1 MVNRCRSLA
10 ALRLNGNRAALV
22 FCGLLLL
29 TIAGCNGNVRPLA
42 PVSGRITL
50 DGKPL
55 AGGSVVVQPVAPP
68 GSVIA
73 GKGSVAFCD
82 ADGRYQLE
90 TIDGKPGAVI
100 GEHRVRIY
108 GPRKQKSTAV
118 DGDTRGAATGDIV
131 PKKYNHNSELMLTVT
146 ADGKSDADFKLT
158 SK

>member
-1 MVNRCRSLA
+1 MWNRCRSLNSLRWNGSCA
-10 ALRLNGNRAALV
+10 AHVA
-22 FCGLLLL
+22 CGLLLFAL
-29 TIAGCNGNVRPLA
+29 AGCNGNVRPLA
-42 PVSGRITL
+42 PVSGRVTL

-82 ADGRYQLE
+82 ADGHYQLE

-108 GPRKQKSTAV
+108 GPRKQKPTAV
-118 DGDTRGAATGDIV
+118 DGDTRSAATGEIV

-146 ADGKSDADFKLT
+146 AAGKSDADFNLI